1 MLEVYWIVMAEERKV
16 MSPQEVDAE
25 VKLIEAKTKTAK
37 EQASRRIGNWGMPA
51 LIILVGMG
59 IGSSLVLTVEALPAV
74 IGLVSTVAM
83 ATITMLQ
90 GITGTK
96 EEGEKAQADLMK
108 DMIAQ
113 MNQSKGGTEV
123 IVGEDGVSVQS
134 GDTKIVNKN

>member
-1 MLEVYWIVMAEERKV
+1 VIKEDKKV
-16 MSPQEVDAE
+16 MTPAEVDAE

-59 IGSSLVLTVEALPAV
+59 IGSSLVLSVEALPAV

-96 EEGEKAQADLMK
+96 EEGEKAQSDLMK
-108 DMIAQ
+108 DMISQ

-123 IVGEDGVSVQS
+123 VVGQDGVSVQS

>member
-1 MLEVYWIVMAEERKV
+1 MAEEKLT
-16 MSPQEVDAE
+16 PEQVDAQ

-37 EQASRRIGNWGMPA
+37 EQASKRIGTWGMPTLVA
-51 LIILVGMG
+51 LVAMG
-59 IGSSLVLTVEALPAV
+59 IGSSLLLSTEALPAV

-96 EEGEKAQADLMK
+96 DEAEGKQADMMK
-108 DMIAQ
+108 ELIAQ
-113 MNQSKGGTEV
+113 MNQKGGGTEV

>member
-1 MLEVYWIVMAEERKV
+1 MLAEERKA
-16 MSPQEVDAE
+16 MTPQEVEAE

-59 IGSSLVLTVEALPAV
+59 IGSSLVLSVEALPAV

-123 IVGEDGVSVQS
+123 IVGDEGVSVQS

>member
-1 MLEVYWIVMAEERKV
+1 MLAEEKNKL
-16 MSPQEVDAE
+16 SPEEVDAE

-37 EQASRRIGNWGMPA
+37 EQASRRIGNWGMPT
-51 LIILVGMG
+51 LVILVGMG
-59 IGSSLVLTVEALPAV
+59 IGSSLVLSVEALPAV

-96 EEGEKAQADLMK
+96 EEGEKAQSDLMK

-123 IVGEDGVSVQS
+123 VVGEEGVSVQS
-134 GDTKIVNKN
+134 GDTKIVNRK

>member
-1 MLEVYWIVMAEERKV
+1 MALKEPEV
-16 MSPQEVDAE
+16 MSKEQVEAE
-25 VKLIEAKTKTAK
+25 VKLIEARTKTAK
-37 EQASRRIGNWGMPA
+37 EQASRKIGLWGMPT

-59 IGSSLVLTVEALPAV
+59 IGSSIVLSVEALPAV

-108 DMIAQ
+108 DLIAGQ
-113 MNQSKGGTEV
+113 NQSKVPTE
-123 IVGEDGVSVQS
+123 ISVGKDGVSVQS
-134 GDTKIVNKN
+134 SEMKLTTKDEK

>member
-1 MLEVYWIVMAEERKV
+1 MADDKKKV
-16 MSPQEVDAE
+16 LTPQEVEAE

-37 EQASRRIGNWGMPA
+37 EQASKRIGVWGMPT

-59 IGSSLVLTVEALPAV
+59 IGSSLILTTEALPAV

-96 EEGEKAQADLMK
+96 EQAEEKQAEMMQS
-108 DMIAQ
+108 MIAQ

-123 IVGEDGVSVQS
+123 VVGEEGISVQS
-134 GDTKIVNKN
+134 GDTKIVNKNKSQQ

>member
-1 MLEVYWIVMAEERKV
+1 MLAEDNKKL
-16 MSPQEVDAE
+16 SPEEVDAE

-59 IGSSLVLTVEALPAV
+59 IGSSLVLSVEALPAV

-123 IVGEDGVSVQS
+123 IVGDEGVSVQS

>member
-1 MLEVYWIVMAEERKV
+1 MLAEDRKT
-16 MSPQEVDAE
+16 MTPEEVDAE

-37 EQASRRIGNWGMPA
+37 EQASRRIGVWGMPT
-51 LIILVGMG
+51 LVILVGMG
-59 IGSSLVLTVEALPAV
+59 IASSLVLSVEALPAV

-96 EEGEKAQADLMK
+96 EEGEKAQSDLMK

>member
-1 MLEVYWIVMAEERKV
+1 MGNDKHVMTPAEVE
-16 MSPQEVDAE
+16 AE

-59 IGSSLVLTVEALPAV
+59 IGSSLVLSVEALPAV

-123 IVGEDGVSVQS
+123 IVGDDGVSVQS

>member
-1 MLEVYWIVMAEERKV
+1 MLGEERKV
-16 MSPQEVDAE
+16 MTPEEVEAE
-25 VKLIEAKTKTAK
+25 IKLIEAKTKTAK
-37 EQASRRIGNWGMPA
+37 EQASKRIGKWGMPT

-59 IGSSLVLTVEALPAV
+59 IGSSLYLTVEALPAV
-74 IGLVSTVAM
+74 IGLVSTVTM

-96 EEGEKAQADLMK
+96 EQAEEKQSDLMR

-123 IVGEDGVSVQS
+123 VVGSEGVSVQS

>member
-1 MLEVYWIVMAEERKV
+1 MLAEEKKA
-16 MSPQEVDAE
+16 MTPQEVEAE
-25 VKLIEAKTKTAK
+25 VRLIEAKTKTAK

-59 IGSSLVLTVEALPAV
+59 IGSSLVLSVEALPAV

-96 EEGEKAQADLMK
+96 EEGEKAQSDLMK

>member
-1 MLEVYWIVMAEERKV
+1 MKEDKKKLTPEEI
-16 MSPQEVDAE
+16 DAE

-37 EQASRRIGNWGMPA
+37 EQASRRIGIWGMPT
-51 LIILVGMG
+51 LIVLVGMG
-59 IGSSLVLTVEALPAV
+59 IGSSIVLSTEALPAV

-96 EEGEKAQADLMK
+96 EEAEDKQAQLMEKMVDRMGK
-108 DMIAQ
+108 E
-113 MNQSKGGTEV
+113 KGTEV
-123 IVGEDGVSVQS
+123 VVGDDGVSVQS

>member
-1 MLEVYWIVMAEERKV
+1 MLAEEKKA
-16 MSPQEVDAE
+16 MTPQEVDAE

-59 IGSSLVLTVEALPAV
+59 IGSSLVLSVEALPAV

-96 EEGEKAQADLMK
+96 EEGEKAQSDLMK

>member
-1 MLEVYWIVMAEERKV
+1 MIKEDKKV
-16 MSPQEVDAE
+16 MTPAEVDAE

-59 IGSSLVLTVEALPAV
+59 IGSSLVLSVEALPAV

-96 EEGEKAQADLMK
+96 EEGEKAQSDLMK
-108 DMIAQ
+108 DMISQ

-123 IVGEDGVSVQS
+123 VVGQDGVSVQS

>member
-1 MLEVYWIVMAEERKV
+1 MLAEDKKV
-16 MSPQEVDAE
+16 MSPEEVDAE

-59 IGSSLVLTVEALPAV
+59 IASSLVLSVEALPAV

-123 IVGEDGVSVQS
+123 VVGSEGVSVQS

>member
-1 MLEVYWIVMAEERKV
+1 MYWGMLAEEKKA
-16 MSPQEVDAE
+16 MTPQEVDAE

-59 IGSSLVLTVEALPAV
+59 IGSSLVLSVEALPAV

-96 EEGEKAQADLMK
+96 EEGEKAQSDLMK

>member
-1 MLEVYWIVMAEERKV
+1 MGEESKKIMTPEEVE
-16 MSPQEVDAE
+16 AE

-37 EQASRRIGNWGMPA
+37 EQASRKIGLWGMPT
-51 LIILVGMG
+51 LIVLVGMG
-59 IGSSLVLTVEALPAV
+59 IGSSLVLTTEALPAV

-96 EEGEKAQADLMK
+96 EEGEKAQSELMR

-123 IVGEDGVSVQS
+123 VVGEEGVSVQS